1 MRARIAALLAVAA
14 VGLSGCG
21 FTGLYGVSLPGGAD
35 TGSHPMTLTAY
46 FADVLDLVPQSAVKF
61 NDVAVGEV
69 TSIDL
74 AECHNPNRPSY
85 RPWCARVKMQV
96 RGNLDLPKNA
106 RAEVKQTSL
115 LGEKYVALEQP
126 TAQAEGK
133 LETGDTIPYHDTS
146 SAPEVEE
153 VLGALSLLLNNGG
166 LQQIRTIANELNSA
180 LHGNESTIRDLL
192 GQLNT
197 FVGTLDAQKQDIIDA
212 LGSIDT
218 LAKTLNEQKQ
228 VITNALDTYPQA
240 LHVLSAERGKLTTL
254 LTSLSNL
261 GGVASQ
267 VINSTQQNLVTSLK
281 ALAPSLEALTSAGAD
296 FPKALK
302 IIGTFPFPLGT
313 TRELVRGDYANLFAY
328 VNLDLGTLLCQGGQI
343 PKPLCN
349 LLPKSNST
357 GGTKNKT
364 SADSHTQLA
373 PQLIG
378 AGR

>member
-1 MRARIAALLAVAA
+1 MRVRIAALFALAAL
-14 VGLSGCG
+14 GLSGCG

-35 TGSHPMTLTAY
+35 TGSHPITLTAY
-46 FADVLDLVPQSAVKF
+46 FADVLDLVPQSAVKL

-69 TSIDL
+69 TAIDL
-74 AECHNPNRPSY
+74 TDCHDPKRPNY
-85 RPWCARVKMQV
+85 KPWCARVKMQV
-96 RGNLDLPKNA
+96 RGDLGLPANA

-115 LGEKYVALEQP
+115 LGEKYVSLEQP
-126 TAQAEGK
+126 MGRAEGK
-133 LETGDTIPYHDTS
+133 LKSGDTILYQDTS

-166 LQQIRTIANELNSA
+166 LQQIKTIADELNSA

-197 FVGTLDAQKQDIIDA
+197 FVGTLDDQKQDILNA
-212 LGSIDT
+212 LSSIDT
-218 LAKTLNEQKQ
+218 LAKTLNAQKQ
-228 VITNALDTYPQA
+228 VITDALDTYPQA
-240 LHVLSAERGKLTTL
+240 LQVLSAERGKLTNL

-267 VINSTQQNLVTSLK
+267 VINATQQNLVTSLK
-281 ALAPSLEALTSAGAD
+281 ALAPTLEALTSAGSD

-302 IIGTFPFPLGT
+302 ILGTFPFPLGT
-313 TRELVRGDYANLFAY
+313 TRTLVRGDYANLYAY
-328 VNLDLGTLLCQGGQI
+328 LNLDLGTVLCQGGQI
-343 PKPLCN
+343 PKALCN
-349 LLPKSNST
+349 LLPQSNDT
-357 GGTKNKT
+357 GGNKNKT
-364 SADSHTQLA
+364 SAQSHTRLA